1 MSFVC
6 IQAGCV
12 YKQGGL
18 MCRIWDW
25 QTNSLHDLQGEGS
38 TPTEIARNLQS
49 SWSLQDLEVWK
60 SKLNIRGE
68 QEHPLKKNK
77 FQLLLCFFGT
87 PSFTSSS
94 VYFDVVHWS
103 LWWRQCVIALA
114 GEPSPQWEA
123 GVVSQWPGYDDVNG
137 QDAII
142 PKSGYGHARRVHPL
156 NREAIPKKM
165 GLYTFFEICLMS
177 HSSIPNPSS
186 VFNTVIELRW
196 ILIGFLWL
204 LFLVSISDHEFN
216 TNEFLHNRKMHCIFH
231 RRYE

>member
-1 MSFVC
+1 MYPFSPFRVRGSPKEDNKTSFPVFFSYRGFPYG
-6 IQAGCV
+6 QAGV
-12 YKQGGL
+12 VVDPSHRPPAPPSPYSFF
-18 MCRIWDW
+18 M
-25 QTNSLHDLQGEGS
+25 TTSLHDLQGEGS

-60 SKLNIRGE
+60 SKLNIKGE

-87 PSFTSSS
+87 PSFTTSSS
-94 VYFDVVHWS
+94 MYFYVVQWS

-142 PKSGYGHARRVHPL
+142 PKSGYGQARTVHPL

-165 GLYTFFEICLMS
+165 GL
-177 HSSIPNPSS
+177 
-186 VFNTVIELRW
+186 
-196 ILIGFLWL
+196 
-204 LFLVSISDHEFN
+204 
-216 TNEFLHNRKMHCIFH
+216 
-231 RRYE
+231 